1 MLNTTSHDGLRPA
14 AHAERAALADDLAK
28 LGDAQRA
35 LPSQPTPMNQLAGT
49 AAPAPQATDHSARFL
64 VPTDRRRWLQ
74 LALASIWVLDGI
86 LQCQTFMFSKDFSA
100 SFLSGMAEGNPNWI
114 ASSILWAARIVETNP
129 VLINAGFATLQLAIG
144 VAIAFRPTLRIALA
158 ASIVWSLVVWW
169 FGEGLGLLLAGGA
182 SALVGAPGAV
192 LLYALLA
199 VLAWPTIKDTSTS
212 FVAAGPVGAPAA
224 KLIWVILWGG
234 LAALNLQPS
243 QLTAGSVHSMVSG
256 MGDGQPGWLRF
267 LIDGFARISDHNGV
281 ALNIIG
287 AVILGLIAVGIFLP
301 QGWTR
306 AVVISGVI
314 VAAFIWVIGEALGTL
329 FGGQGTD
336 VNSGPLLALIALAY
350 WPGGAAAATTTSTG
364 VSE

>member
-1 MLNTTSHDGLRPA
+1 M
-14 AHAERAALADDLAK
+14 
-28 LGDAQRA
+28 
-35 LPSQPTPMNQLAGT
+35 
-49 AAPAPQATDHSARFL
+49 
-64 VPTDRRRWLQ
+64 
-74 LALASIWVLDGI
+74 
-86 LQCQTFMFSKDFSA
+86 
-100 SFLSGMAEGNPNWI
+100 
-114 ASSILWAARIVETNP
+114 
-129 VLINAGFATLQLAIG
+129 LINAGFATLQLAIG

-182 SALVGAPGAV
+182 SALAGAPGAV

-212 FVAAGPVGAPAA
+212 FVAAQPVGVPAA
-224 KLIWVILWGG
+224 KLIWVLLWGG

-301 QGWTR
+301 QRWTR

-314 VAAFIWVIGEALGTL
+314 VAAFIWVIGEALGAL

-350 WPGGAAAATTTSTG
+350 WPGSAAAATTTSSG